1 MLMFRHPLCCW
12 NALFPLCTFAKAL
25 KGEDPTLIDNTPP
38 PSHPPADTSSD
49 ISPLSNHPTS
59 SMRSQGQPGSHP
71 SFARGGREGQQA
83 VSAFNAISLLFIIH
97 VCTPPTHPPCNRPLA
112 PPPSCHHC
120 LIAIFCLPLMIQLSR
135 LFIVAGIRMEKDRL
149 DTNKGRVHHIR
160 AELIPICQSF
170 DLCQSGA
177 KNCAFSSLP
186 LIQDAAQ
193 AIKMSERTYCE
204 ASAATVAPSFQSLSF
219 SHFYN
224 FQSNS
229 REDGW

>member
-1 MLMFRHPLCCW
+1 MFVCSHMLMFRHPLCCW
-12 NALFPLCTFAKAL
+12 NAMFPLCTFAKAL

-120 LIAIFCLPLMIQLSR
+120 LIAIFCFPLMIQLPR
-135 LFIVAGIRMEKDRL
+135 LFIVTSIRMEKEIGWIQ
-149 DTNKGRVHHIR
+149 TKGEYIISGLSSSPFARVLTF
-160 AELIPICQSF
+160 ANLEP
-170 DLCQSGA
+170 
-177 KNCAFSSLP
+177 K
-186 LIQDAAQ
+186 
-193 AIKMSERTYCE
+193 
-204 ASAATVAPSFQSLSF
+204 TVHFPPS
-219 SHFYN
+219 
-224 FQSNS
+224 
-229 REDGW
+229 R